1 MLCVS
6 IASRQLHFKKEEIS
20 SFFNKLRNN
29 MFGLIMPREYLEE
42 ILVVEKSFYE
52 RSYSTNKRGKI
63 ALIDIKKSLV
73 IGTMK

>member
-1 MLCVS
+1 
-6 IASRQLHFKKEEIS
+6 
-20 SFFNKLRNN
+20 
-29 MFGLIMPREYLEE
+29 MPREYLEE